1 MDNEPHFEGEKMK
14 MPSEPISTGAENKA
28 EGETRGAF
36 IIIMFLAL
44 VVILAGLFYWYYTST
59 QTPVTTP
66 EPTRPTL
73 ETNKEPETTTATAQ
87 VESYGAMS
95 TSDEL
100 TAVEADLESTNLD
113 SLDAELNQID
123 TELEAAVV
131 E

>member
-14 MPSEPISTGAENKA
+14 LPSEPVSSGIENKA

-36 IIIMFLAL
+36 IIFLVIAL
-44 VVILAGLFYWYYTST
+44 VVILAGLFFWYYTSM
-59 QTPVTTP
+59 QVPALTP
-66 EPTRPTL
+66 EPSRPTL

-87 VESYGAMS
+87 VESYAAMS

-100 TAVEADLESTNLD
+100 TAIEADLESTNLD
-113 SLDAELNQID
+113 SLDSELTQID
-123 TELEAAVV
+123 TELQAAII

>member
-14 MPSEPISTGAENKA
+14 MPSEAISSGVENRA

-36 IIIMFLAL
+36 IIVLFIAL
-44 VVILAGLFYWYYTST
+44 VVILAGLFYWYYTSL
-59 QTPVTTP
+59 QTPVTAP
-66 EPTRPTL
+66 EASRPTL

-100 TAVEADLESTNLD
+100 TAIEADLESTSLD
-113 SLDAELNQID
+113 SLDAELLQID
-123 TELEAAVV
+123 TELESAVI

>member
-14 MPSEPISTGAENKA
+14 MPSEAVSTGVENKA

-36 IIIMFLAL
+36 IIVLFFAL
-44 VVILAGLFYWYYTST
+44 IVILAGLFYWYYIGM
-59 QTPVTTP
+59 QTPVVTE

-100 TAVEADLESTNLD
+100 TAIEADLESTNLD
-113 SLDAELNQID
+113 SLDTELTQID
-123 TELEAAVV
+123 TELEAAVI

>member
-1 MDNEPHFEGEKMK
+1 MNNEPNFEGEKMK
-14 MPSEPISTGAENKA
+14 MPTEHVSSGIENKA
-28 EGETRGAF
+28 EGETRGVF
-36 IIIMFLAL
+36 IIILFLAL
-44 VVILAGLFYWYYTST
+44 VVILAGLFYWYYTAS
-59 QTPVTTP
+59 QVPVITP
-66 EPTRPTL
+66 EPMRPTL

-100 TAVEADLESTNLD
+100 TAIEADLESTNLN
-113 SLDAELNQID
+113 SLDTELTQID